1 MIRDLIG
8 APSVDNKMRKQI
20 KMVYACSE
28 QTIKLNKLELN
39 KRGV

>member
-8 APSVDNKMRKQI
+8 APSIDNKRRKQI

-28 QTIKLNKLELN
+28 LTNKLNKLELN
-39 KRGV
+39 E